1 MKQQVD
7 PQKLK
12 RAQTA
17 FASVPYA
24 KFLGLQLGE
33 IKKGEVSIYLEVR
46 DELKQNQGV
55 VHGGAIASLI
65 DTASAFAVL
74 TQIDVDE
81 RVTTTDLTIH
91 YLRPVTTGRMTATAR
106 IIRGGRR
113 LFVLSVDVLNEAN
126 DLVATA
132 VTTYLKLGQNLTK
145 PSALREKLA
154 VDNRATKMQE

>member
-1 MKQQVD
+1 MRQQVD
-7 PQKLK
+7 PEKLR

-33 IKKGEVSIYLEVR
+33 IKAGEVSIYLEVR

-74 TQIDVDE
+74 TQIDLDE
-81 RVTTTDLTIH
+81 RVTTIDLTIH
-91 YLRPVTTGRMTATAR
+91 YLRPATNGRMTATAR
-106 IIRGGRR
+106 TIRGGRR
-113 LFVLSVDVLNEAN
+113 LFVLSVEVVNEAN
-126 DLVATA
+126 ALLATA
-132 VTTYLKLGQNLTK
+132 VTTYIKLDQNRTK
-145 PSALREKLA
+145 SSAI
-154 VDNRATKMQE
+154 V